1 MLNYFPKFFTSKA
14 IMLYFAALLVVT
26 VLFMSKAMSL
36 IWWIFGAVEVVGF
49 FYFSNQLTRGW
60 ANYSEKKFSKKLFQ
74 TGLILRVVWV
84 FFSYLFYLGMTG
96 APYEFWAADVYTYER
111 LAGIVVANG
120 WDGIQNLIN
129 SVGLSDSGYAA
140 YLGTIYT
147 IFGKGVIIPR
157 LIKALLGAFAAVLIY
172 RVASRNF
179 GEETG
184 RIAGIFYML
193 MPNLIYYTGSH
204 LKEAEMVFLV
214 VAFIERAD
222 YVIRSKNYNFI
233 NIASP
238 VLLAGLLFMFRT
250 VLGATALFAFM
261 TTILLSGNKVL
272 NMGKRMI
279 LAIWIG
285 LAAVYLVGGKIATE
299 IEQVWE
305 SRAENQKTSMEWR
318 AKREG
323 GNQFSTYASGAVFAP
338 MIFVIPFPTMVETP
352 GQENQ
357 RLIHGGNYVKNILAF
372 FTMLAL
378 FLLIKEG
385 KWKDH
390 LLIGSFTIGYLAVI
404 ALSAFA
410 QSERFHQPALPFVLI
425 FAAYGI
431 SRSENKTKKYF
442 TWWLAF
448 LFLALIGWAWFKLAG
463 RGMA

>member
-1 MLNYFPKFFTSKA
+1 
-14 IMLYFAALLVVT
+14 MLYFAALLVVT

-49 FYFSNQLTRGW
+49 FYFSNQLTRVW

-204 LKEAEMVFLV
+204 LKEA
-214 VAFIERAD
+214 
-222 YVIRSKNYNFI
+222 
-233 NIASP
+233 
-238 VLLAGLLFMFRT
+238 
-250 VLGATALFAFM
+250 
-261 TTILLSGNKVL
+261 
-272 NMGKRMI
+272 
-279 LAIWIG
+279 
-285 LAAVYLVGGKIATE
+285 
-299 IEQVWE
+299 
-305 SRAENQKTSMEWR
+305 
-318 AKREG
+318 
-323 GNQFSTYASGAVFAP
+323 
-338 MIFVIPFPTMVETP
+338 
-352 GQENQ
+352 
-357 RLIHGGNYVKNILAF
+357 
-372 FTMLAL
+372 
-378 FLLIKEG
+378 
-385 KWKDH
+385 
-390 LLIGSFTIGYLAVI
+390 
-404 ALSAFA
+404 
-410 QSERFHQPALPFVLI
+410 
-425 FAAYGI
+425 
-431 SRSENKTKKYF
+431 
-442 TWWLAF
+442 
-448 LFLALIGWAWFKLAG
+448 
-463 RGMA
+463 